1 MGKHLFIG
9 FVGLLAVV
17 VIVLVMRWLDVWTDD
32 MAKVT
37 DESKPEVVLDKVS
50 NPDVVTI
57 TLGDSL
63 YHQPECSWIG
73 SGAKRTTRENAVER
87 GFQAC
92 PYCIGTE

>member
-1 MGKHLFIG
+1 MGRYLFIG

-37 DESKPEVVLDKVS
+37 DESKPEVVLNKVAD
-50 NPDVVTI
+50 PEVVAI

-73 SGAKRTTRENAVER
+73 SGAKRTSRKNAIEM
-87 GFQAC
+87 GFHPC
-92 PYCIGTE
+92 PYCIAE